1 MFSPRSYLLIFVLLI
16 AYPALSQDTTTR
28 GVSIRKDPTPVIK
41 GKTYAIIVGISK
53 YQHFPSLSYADK
65 DAAEFY
71 NFLRSSTGGNIDSNN
86 IKMLLNDEA
95 KALNIGR
102 VLKWL
107 ENNAKN
113 EGDQAYIYFA
123 GHGDAANAQE
133 AFLLANDT
141 YNEGNPA
148 LYSMSN
154 AFQIYNLKMAIQ
166 RLTAKKVKVFLITDA
181 CRTNELPGKEKGM
194 QLAYGTITEQNKGE
208 IQMTSCSQDEQS
220 IEDARWGNGRG
231 VFSYYL
237 INGLYGMADVDP
249 EDNQVT
255 FYELE
260 RYVRDNVRKE
270 TVSLS
275 NKKPRQTP
283 VFRYEQQDEAL
294 VKVDPK
300 LKEIIS
306 KKIYEKNSA
315 NSFATR
321 SNLHFADSIQQSIY
335 LQLQSALKE
344 RNLIKPADRSAVHYL
359 NKLLPLITDENKR
372 TDLQD
377 MVLSEL
383 INTAQMSI
391 NRYTHPP
398 REDSTSEQNAD
409 FFRESSEYLLAAQD
423 YLNENEELKKQVMA
437 KRLFLE
443 ATAIAEGSTKID
455 DLDEG
460 VLKADSSLKFLNSSY
475 TYNTLG
481 LLLFKSERYSLA
493 KQHLL
498 TAARLAPQWPY
509 PLINLGNFYRYL
521 YQNDSALY
529 YHKKALELNL
539 SNKNA
544 YYNIGVDYY
553 YTLQYDSAISYL
565 KKAVALNKSYVNA
578 YNYIG
583 IAYINKKQ
591 YDSAKVYLQRVNQL
605 DPNYEI
611 AYYNLGLVYEN
622 MNMMDSAISSYKKTI
637 QLYPEYANAYTNLGL
652 LYIGN
657 KQYDEATAVI
667 RRGLSYNPE
676 DTYLNNNLGL
686 TFYNKGNYDSA
697 LVYFKR
703 SFALN
708 QSFSIA
714 ASNAGLTFEDKGI
727 YDSAVYYLKLAIKLD
742 PTNKTAIERLGDTYY
757 DMKEYETALPYYQWI
772 YRLQPTR
779 AILPHF
785 IGKIFY
791 FRSNND
797 SALHYFE
804 QALTINPKYSDA
816 LYYTGLIRTD
826 QGKYN
831 EAINSLTSAVTISP
845 SYKNGWLQLGNA
857 YYYLSKYDTAIAC
870 YRKEIA
876 INPTNSDAIS
886 NIGLVYFNK
895 DRYDSAIYYY
905 RKAIATNDKS
915 YVALVNIADAFY
927 YSEAYDSAM
936 IYYLKAEQIRA
947 LSASEYYKVGAIYY
961 DNGAYTTAIYYLR
974 KSIELNPEY
983 YLAAYYLGRS
993 YYNEKFYESSV
1004 TYLKTALENIPKEKA
1019 RTSSFAHY
1027 YLGQNYYSL
1036 GMYDSAFVSYKR
1048 AVAIDSLNY
1057 SAWLAIGYVYE
1068 KRFYNIETALVF
1080 YQKSFSQYEKGSN
1093 TAYYIAS
1100 AYAQLMNTDSTLQYL
1115 ELALKNGYDD
1125 FAEIKSNKYLN
1136 FIRKHFRYKE
1146 LMTLYKKD

>member
-1 MFSPRSYLLIFVLLI
+1 MPSPRPYLLILVLFI
-16 AYPALSQDTTTR
+16 SYCSFSQDTSTR
-28 GVSIRKDPTPVIK
+28 GVSIRKEPPPLAK
-41 GKTYAIIVGISK
+41 GKTYALIIGISK

-71 NFLRSSTGGNIDSNN
+71 NFLRSNAGGNVDSNN

-123 GHGDAANAQE
+123 GHGDAANAEE

-141 YNEGNPA
+141 YNEGDPA

-166 RLTAKKVKVFLITDA
+166 RLTAKKVKVLLITDA

-208 IQMTSCSQDEQS
+208 IQMTSCSQNEQS
-220 IEDARWGNGRG
+220 IEDSKWGNGRG

-283 VFRYEQQDEAL
+283 VFRYEQQDEML

-300 LKEIIS
+300 LKEVIS
-306 KKIYEKNSA
+306 KKVYEKNA
-315 NSFATR
+315 NNAFATR
-321 SNLHFADSIQQSIY
+321 SNFHFADSIQQSIY
-335 LQLQSALKE
+335 LQLQNAIREKK
-344 RNLIKPADRSAVHYL
+344 LIKPADKSAVHYL
-359 NKLLPLITDENKR
+359 DQLLPLISDENKK

-377 MVLSEL
+377 LVLSEL
-383 INTAQMSI
+383 INTAQTSI

-409 FFRESSEYLLAAQD
+409 FFRESAEYLLAAQP
-423 YLNENEELKKQVMA
+423 YLSENEELKKQVMA

-460 VLKADSSLKFLNSSY
+460 VLKADSSLKLLNSSY

-481 LLLFKSERYSLA
+481 LLLFRSERYSLA

-509 PLINLGNFYRYL
+509 PLINLGSFYRYL
-521 YQNDSALY
+521 SQNDSALY

-565 KKAVALNKSYVNA
+565 KKAIAINKTYVNA

-583 IAYINKKQ
+583 IAYINMRR
-591 YDSAKVYLQRVNQL
+591 YDSAKVYLQKLNQL

-622 MNMMDSAISSYKKTI
+622 IGMQDSAINSYKKTI

-652 LYIGN
+652 IYIN
-657 KQYDEATAVI
+657 SKQYDDASKVI
-667 RRGLSYNPE
+667 RQGLSYNPE

-686 TFYNKGNYDSA
+686 TFYNKGEYDSA

-703 SFALN
+703 AFALN

-714 ASNAGLTFEDKGI
+714 ASNTGLTFEDKGI

-757 DMKEYETALPYYQWI
+757 DMKEYESALPYYKWI
-772 YRLQPTR
+772 YRLQPERTV
-779 AILPHF
+779 IPFF

-797 SALHYFE
+797 SAVHYFKK
-804 QALTINPKYSDA
+804 ALAINPKYTDA
-816 LYYTGLIRTD
+816 LYYMGCINTD
-826 QGKYN
+826 IGKYN
-831 EAINSLTSAVTISP
+831 DALNDLNSLLGISP
-845 SYKNGWLQLGNA
+845 SYKNGWLQLGNTF
-857 YYYLSKYDTAIAC
+857 YYLKKYDTAITC

-876 INPTNSDAIS
+876 INPTNSEAIS
-886 NIGLVYFNK
+886 NIGLVFYNRDK
-895 DRYDSAIYYY
+895 YDSAIYYY

-927 YSEAYDSAM
+927 YSESYDSAL
-936 IYYLKAEQIRA
+936 IYYLKAENIKP
-947 LSASEYYKVGAIYY
+947 LSASEYYKIGAVYY
-961 DNGAYTTAIYYLR
+961 DNGYYPTAILYFR
-974 KSIELNPEY
+974 KALELNPEH
-983 YLAAYYLGRS
+983 YLSAYYIGRS
-993 YYNEKFYESSV
+993 YYYEKFYESSV
-1004 TYLKTALENIPKEKA
+1004 TYLKAALESIPKDKIKY
-1019 RTSSFAHY
+1019 SSFAHY

-1036 GMYDSAFVSYKR
+1036 GLHDSAFVSYKR
-1048 AVAIDSLNY
+1048 AVSLDTGNY

-1068 KRFYNIETALVF
+1068 KKFFDVETALF
-1080 YQKSFSQYEKGSN
+1080 YYKKSFNLYEKGSN

-1100 AYAQLMNTDSTLQYL
+1100 AYAQLMDTDSTLLYL

-1125 FAEIKSNKYLN
+1125 FAEINSNKYLN
-1136 FIRKHFRYKE
+1136 FIRRNPRYKQ
-1146 LMTLYKKD
+1146 LMALYKKE